1 MDDSL
6 SEASKSSQR
15 PSERAASP
23 TNWNEAGYSRFQ
35 PSPPLRQSLPWILL
49 VLLLAAAFIV
59 LLMAVLSPP
68 RRTDGPRYP
77 LPSYVYLN
85 GHCHHRSRAG
95 IVIDELCEEALSKP
109 GSDSARQPR
118 FVYEP
123 AEGVCYDTILDA
135 RHKVPTE
142 FCNRKPAAVPDK

>member
-35 PSPPLRQSLPWILL
+35 PAPTLRQSLPWILL

-109 GSDSARQPR
+109 GSGSGARGPRLVRDRQP
-118 FVYEP
+118 
-123 AEGVCYDTILDA
+123 AHQLG
-135 RHKVPTE
+135 RHD
-142 FCNRKPAAVPDK
+142 RRAGLQAGQRQRQAAQIRL